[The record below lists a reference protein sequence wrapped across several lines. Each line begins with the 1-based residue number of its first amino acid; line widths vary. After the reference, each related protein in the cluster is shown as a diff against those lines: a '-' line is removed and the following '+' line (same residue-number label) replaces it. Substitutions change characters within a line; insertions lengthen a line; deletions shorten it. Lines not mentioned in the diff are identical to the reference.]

1 MHEYLMNV
9 ASALYIVCYVPE
21 LYANYKN
28 KNANVYNIPEKIV
41 MLTATGFALSYAI
54 VNQDQAL
61 MLNYVPIFGLDVIAF
76 LMRMYYMRIGTRR
89 QALASSDVP
98 ERDGCWLSRSG
109 PRRQA
114 LAKSE
119 SCTDLTCVD
128 PQSLHTPPPPLQ
140 ISIPGSGAR

>member
-9 ASALYIVCYVPE
+9 ASALYILCYVPE

-54 VNQDQAL
+54 MNQDQAL

-76 LMRMYYMRIGTRR
+76 LMRMYYMRIGT
-89 QALASSDVP
+89 
-98 ERDGCWLSRSG
+98 
-109 PRRQA
+109 RQA

>member
-89 QALASSDVP
+89 QALA
-98 ERDGCWLSRSG
+98 
-109 PRRQA
+109 
-114 LAKSE
+114 KSE

-128 PQSLHTPPPPLQ
+128 PQSLHIPPPPLQ

>member
-1 MHEYLMNV
+1 MNV
-9 ASALYIVCYVPE
+9 ASALYILCYVPE

-54 VNQDQAL
+54 MNQDQAL

-76 LMRMYYMRIGTRR
+76 LMRMYYMRIGT
-89 QALASSDVP
+89 
-98 ERDGCWLSRSG
+98 
-109 PRRQA
+109 RQA

>member
-1 MHEYLMNV
+1 MNV

-28 KNANVYNIPEKIV
+28 KNANAYNIPEKIV

-76 LMRMYYMRIGTRR
+76 LMRLYYMRKGPKE
-89 QALASSDVP
+89 QALAQ
-98 ERDGCWLSRSG
+98 EL
-109 PRRQA
+109 
-114 LAKSE
+114 
-119 SCTDLTCVD
+119 SCTDLTCVVQ
-128 PQSLHTPPPPLQ
+128 PLHTPPPPLQ

>member
-1 MHEYLMNV
+1 MNV

-28 KNANVYNIPEKIV
+28 KNANAYNIPEKIV

-76 LMRMYYMRIGTRR
+76 LMRLYYMRM
-89 QALASSDVP
+89 
-98 ERDGCWLSRSG
+98 G
-109 PRRQA
+109 PKEWDQPKE
-114 LAKSE
+114 L
-119 SCTDLTCVD
+119 SCTDLTCVVLQ
-128 PQSLHTPPPPLQ
+128 PLHTPPPPLQ
-140 ISIPGSGAR
+140 ISIPGSDAR

>member
-1 MHEYLMNV
+1 MHEYLINI

-54 VNQDQAL
+54 VNRDQAL
-61 MLNYVPIFGLDVIAF
+61 LLNYGPIFGLDVIAF
-76 LMRMYYMRIGTRR
+76 LMRMYYMRIGTR